1 MVTKEQINRINE
13 LAKKQKE
20 TGLTQEEK
28 KEQEK
33 LRRLY
38 VDSFK
43 ENLRAQLKNVKIVSQ
58 EEYNKTKD
66 NEKCSCGRDHD
77 HNHYHEHHHSHDCDC
92 KDEN

>member
-20 TGLTQEEK
+20 IGLTEDEK

-43 ENLRAQLKNVKIVSQ
+43 ENLRAQLKNIKVVSPDEYEKNKK
-58 EEYNKTKD
+58 EES
-66 NEKCSCGRDHD
+66 CSCGQ
-77 HNHYHEHHHSHDCDC
+77 YHGHEQHHHDCNC
-92 KDEN
+92 GKHKN